1 MVILQLVLDLLNTR
15 KNRVLLLAQ
24 ASLPDSQYQAFRRL
38 FLDEFGKSGLERELA
53 RVFVEDGD
61 KARHGEGR
69 NT

>member
-1 MVILQLVLDLLNTR
+1 MVTLQALLDLLSHR

-24 ASLPDSQYQAFRRL
+24 SSLPDSQYQAFRRL

-61 KARHGEGR
+61 KDRHGQGR

>member
-1 MVILQLVLDLLNTR
+1 MVTLQILLELLNAR
-15 KNRVLLLAQ
+15 KNRVLLIAQ
-24 ASLPDSQYQAFRRL
+24 AALPDAQYQAFRRL

-61 KARHGEGR
+61 KDRHGQGR